1 MKVLVTGHLGYIGM
15 VLTPMLRAAGHDV
28 HGLDTDFFA
37 GCRFG
42 PEPEP
47 VPTLQLDIRDV
58 QADHLAGFDA
68 VIHLA
73 ALSNDPLG
81 NLDPGLT
88 VAINEHASVRLAR
101 LAKQAG
107 VQRFLFS
114 SSCSLYGA
122 AGDAFLTE
130 EADFNPVTPYGVS
143 KVRVEQQVAPL
154 ANERFSPTFLR
165 NATAYGASPRLRLD
179 LVVNDLV
186 ASAFISGEILI
197 KSDGT
202 PWRPLVH
209 VEDIARAFI
218 AVLHAPREVVHNQAF
233 NVGRTEENYQIRD
246 LAEMIRQVI
255 PGSRIRY
262 AAGGGPD
269 ARCYRVDCGKIA
281 RDVPTFQPRWTV
293 REGIEQLAHAYQTV
307 GLSPEDYAGDRYVRL
322 RRIASLQR
330 AGRLDAALRWVPRG
344 AARGADPAPAESGS
358 R

>member
-1 MKVLVTGHLGYIGM
+1 MKVLVTGHRGYIGM

-28 HGLDTDFFA
+28 HGLDTDLFA

-58 QADHLAGFDA
+58 QAEHLAGFDA

-88 VAINEHASVRLAR
+88 FAINEHASVRLAR

-154 ANERFSPTFLR
+154 ADERFSPTFLR

-246 LAEMIRQVI
+246 LAELIRQAI

-281 RDVPTFQPRWTV
+281 RDVPAFQPRWTV

-307 GLSPEDYAGDRYVRL
+307 GLSAADYAGDRYVRL
-322 RRIASLQR
+322 RRIANLQR
-330 AGRLDAALRWVPRG
+330 AGRLDATLRWMPRG
-344 AARGADPAPAESGS
+344 AARAAGAAPAESG
-358 R
+358 RR